1 MPLVAAS
8 LGFAITPSSAIALR
22 IVGAAAGGLAGFVA
36 KNMIL
41 EKMKLAEGS
50 GGDDDNNSGGGSAV
64 MVSPSV
70 LLALETIKMGPPIS
84 SMGLKK
90 LEQIARKCKVSN
102 EDLGEFF
109 AQVFSEVV
117 IDAVLEDNAD
127 LTELSDIIEFAETVG
142 LSPAEVGD
150 GFSIAAGR
158 LGSQL
163 GKDERGFFSSRRP
176 QGMLIQAAKMFFLA
190 DKMLG
195 TTDGFYG
202 KRLAVSLSFFTN
214 EEFTNVITDACT
226 DLFKRCIEGTY
237 ARFFTHLIPF
247 VKTKTV
253 FLLASSMHLTST
265 VILMSTY
272 HFDDVCRILEG
283 VESHLC
289 VSYLTAY
296 LHSNTASNV
305 TLSSISVRDP
315 CHYYQVLSPPP
326 MTLLLRLSV
335 L

>member
-22 IVGAAAGGLAGFVA
+22 IAGAAAGGIAGFVA

-50 GGDDDNNSGGGSAV
+50 GGDDDNNSGGGSGSAV

-70 LLALETIKMGPPIS
+70 LLALETIKMGPPIT

-150 GFSIAAGR
+150 GFSIAAGQ

-195 TTDGFYG
+195 TTEGFYG

-214 EEFTNVITDACT
+214 EEFTNVITEACT

-237 ARFFTHLIPF
+237 VRSLAPWIPA
-247 VKTKTV
+247 
-253 FLLASSMHLTST
+253 L
-265 VILMSTY
+265 
-272 HFDDVCRILEG
+272 
-283 VESHLC
+283 
-289 VSYLTAY
+289 
-296 LHSNTASNV
+296 NTF
-305 TLSSISVRDP
+305 RE
-315 CHYYQVLSPPP
+315 
-326 MTLLLRLSV
+326 
-335 L
+335 

>member
-22 IVGAAAGGLAGFVA
+22 IAGAAAGGLAGFVA

-50 GGDDDNNSGGGSAV
+50 GGDDDNNSGGGSGAV
-64 MVSPSV
+64 TVSPSV
-70 LLALETIKMGPPIS
+70 LLALETIKMGPPIT

-102 EDLGEFF
+102 DDLGEFF
-109 AQVFSEVV
+109 AQVFSEAV

-150 GFSIAAGR
+150 GFSIAAGQ

-195 TTDGFYG
+195 TTEGYYG

-214 EEFTNVITDACT
+214 EEFSNVITEACT

-237 ARFFTHLIPF
+237 DRF
-247 VKTKTV
+247 
-253 FLLASSMHLTST
+253 LA
-265 VILMSTY
+265 
-272 HFDDVCRILEG
+272 
-283 VESHLC
+283 
-289 VSYLTAY
+289 
-296 LHSNTASNV
+296 
-305 TLSSISVRDP
+305 
-315 CHYYQVLSPPP
+315 Q
-326 MTLLLRLSV
+326 
-335 L
+335 